1 MAGVVLDTHVLL
13 WLMTQPENLHEDALL
28 AIASAQADKKLF
40 VSPITAWELALA
52 VNKKTNRPDIGDLS
66 VKDWFKA
73 AVAGTSSKIVPIGPA
88 IALEAAN
95 VVFTTGHKDPGDCY
109 ILATARCKK
118 ATVVSR
124 DNVFNDMARSG
135 FVDVITC

>member
-1 MAGVVLDTHVLL
+1 M
-13 WLMTQPENLHEDALL
+13 
-28 AIASAQADKKLF
+28 
-40 VSPITAWELALA
+40 A
-52 VNKKTNRPDIGDLS
+52 VNKKINRPDIGDLS

-118 ATVVSR
+118 ATVL
-124 DNVFNDMARSG
+124 
-135 FVDVITC
+135 

>member
-1 MAGVVLDTHVLL
+1 LAGIVLDTHVLL
-13 WLMTQPENLHEDALL
+13 WLMTQPENFHEDALL
-28 AIASAQADKKLF
+28 AIAAAQTDGKLF
-40 VSPITAWELALA
+40 VSPVTAWELALA
-52 VNKKTNRPDIGDLS
+52 VNKKSNPPDIGGLS

-95 VVFTTGHKDPGDCY
+95 VVFATGHKDPGDCY
-109 ILATARCKK
+109 ILATALCKK

-124 DNVFNDMARSG
+124 DNVFFKMARSG
-135 FVDVITC
+135 FVNVIKC